1 MHKLLMSIA
10 QELLSARKHNSHHV
24 KGWEKYFIFIC
35 NNSCFA
41 LSIVNIEPKK
51 KNALLKDVA
60 KFYEKLHE
68 LGKPFTVR
76 HFVSMGVPRRA
87 CYYVLRKFE
96 ASGRFSEERKRGSG
110 RKTVKMSGLVKRR
123 LVQKASYKIGVSTRK
138 LAKEFGISHA
148 YERQILKKKLG

>member
-51 KNALLKDVA
+51 TNALLKDVA
-60 KFYEKLHE
+60 KFYEKHHE

-76 HFVSMGVPRRA
+76 HFVAMGVPRRA
-87 CYYVLRKFE
+87 CYYVLKKFE
-96 ASGRFSEERKRGSG
+96 ASGRFSDERKRGSG
-110 RKTVKMSGLVKRR
+110 RKTCKNERFSKEEAGPESKLQDRCVHQEISKGIWYFSGIREKNTS
-123 LVQKASYKIGVSTRK
+123 KS
-138 LAKEFGISHA
+138 
-148 YERQILKKKLG
+148 